1 MSSQPQRRPAERV
14 LVVDDEKNIR
24 LTLRQALEEQGLE
37 VATVSSGEAALE
49 RLRAGEAF
57 ALMLLDLKMP
67 GLGGME
73 VLQRAQELRPSL
85 PVAVF
90 TAHGSAENAT
100 EAMKLGAADFIEKPF
115 TPPEIRALVDE
126 VRARRSGDAEP
137 GDAETGDAEDEAP
150 AREPSRNRLYR
161 AFVFLTDP
169 ATEAALVRLAA
180 ASAHS
185 YARGEVLAVS
195 AGPPQSD
202 AVPRVDLAAV
212 KGRARDLGVEMRAR
226 TAAGTGPHDILP
238 DATREEQPSHVLLEW
253 TGTPR
258 EARSLDALAQQIAD
272 EVGCEV
278 TLVRPSDRPA
288 RRIAAL
294 VSDELY
300 ALIAVRRALEFAK
313 SAGVASLTLLSV
325 QPLTEDSEERPM
337 KDGLTLIHKVAREAG
352 LPEGKYYP
360 QVTLAE
366 NVQDALP
373 RVANDFDTICL
384 SAAHASALA
393 PVLFGADE
401 AGSEHIPGTVAV
413 VRGPDHAPRTVMAS
427 LVERLTGRS

>member
-1 MSSQPQRRPAERV
+1 MSSQPQRLPAERV

-37 VATVSSGEAALE
+37 VAIVSSGEAALE
-49 RLRAGEAF
+49 QLRAGEAF

-73 VLQRAQELRPSL
+73 VLQRTQELRPGL
-85 PVAVF
+85 PVVVF

-126 VRARRSGDAEP
+126 VRARRSGNAES
-137 GDAETGDAEDEAP
+137 GNAEEAP
-150 AREPSRNRLYR
+150 SQPPLHNRTYR
-161 AFVFLTDP
+161 AFVFLSDP

-195 AGPPQSD
+195 AEPPQSN
-202 AVPRVDLAAV
+202 AAPRIDLAAV
-212 KGRARDLGVEMRAR
+212 KGRARDLGVAVRVR
-226 TAAGTGPHDILP
+226 TAAGTGPHDVLP
-238 DATREEQPSHVLLEW
+238 NATREEQPSHVLLEW

-258 EARSLDALAQQIAD
+258 EARSLDTLAQQIAD

-278 TLVRPSDRPA
+278 TLVRPGDRPA

-294 VSDELY
+294 VSDEPY

-325 QPLTEDSEERPM
+325 QPLTEDAEERPM

-366 NVQDALP
+366 NVQGALP

-427 LVERLTGRS
+427 LVERLTGRA